1 MGHLQNHW
9 LRWLSYG
16 KDTKNDVLNRIY
28 FNVFLLFVK
37 CQYLPLLQLQINLDS
52 RLKMPIL
59 VNPESERASSV
70 LG

>member
-1 MGHLQNHW
+1 MP
-9 LRWLSYG
+9 
-16 KDTKNDVLNRIY
+16 IP
-28 FNVFLLFVK
+28 VFATAS
-37 CQYLPLLQLQINLDS
+37 INLDS

>member
-1 MGHLQNHW
+1 MEKTPKMMCLIEFI
-9 LRWLSYG
+9 SM
-16 KDTKNDVLNRIY
+16 Y
-28 FNVFLLFVK
+28 FFCFVK